1 MRLQRLISTRLASS
15 GRDTTDMAEAGRIV
29 FCWHFCWHSRVEEF
43 QILAAL
49 AVRFG
54 GGGRNRLSIPAV
66 ALRICLILLAIQAL
80 PALSDPIIFNRFGVR
95 FGVRSR
101 TLAGGGVSSTGGGKT
116 GRRQRVPTL
125 AFFRILCPAQGAE
138 RQVDDS
144 GFQRWL
150 SSASLSNLSRFCRC
164 HENITAAPKPGGLW

>member
-15 GRDTTDMAEAGRIV
+15 GRDTTDMTEAGGIV
-29 FCWHFCWHSRVEEF
+29 FCWHFCWHSRVEDF

-66 ALRICLILLAIQAL
+66 APRICLILLAIQAL

-101 TLAGGGVSSTGGGKT
+101 TLAGGVVSSTWGRKT
-116 GRRQRVPTL
+116 
-125 AFFRILCPAQGAE
+125 IE
-138 RQVDDS
+138 ES
-144 GFQRWL
+144 GFERWL
-150 SSASLSNLSRFCRC
+150 SFRIVGHLFSICRC
-164 HENITAAPKPGGLW
+164 HENITAAPKSGGLRAF

>member
-66 ALRICLILLAIQAL
+66 ALQICLISLVIQAL
-80 PALSDPIIFNRFGVR
+80 PTLSDPIIFNRFGVR

-101 TLAGGGVSSTGGGKT
+101 TLAGGVVSSTGGGKT
-116 GRRQRVPTL
+116 GRRQRIRTL
-125 AFFRILCPAQGAE
+125 AFFRIVVQPF
-138 RQVDDS
+138 S
-144 GFQRWL
+144 I
-150 SSASLSNLSRFCRC
+150 CRC
-164 HENITAAPKPGGLW
+164 HENTTTAPKSGGVRASQISPFALPSSSK